1 MNISP
6 KVVASTLA
14 AAIVTILVWALNQFA
29 HIAIPDYV
37 QGALTTILVSL
48 GGYFTPHPALS
59 VTAETRQ
66 EARGA

>member
-37 QGALTTILVSL
+37 QGALTTILVAI
-48 GGYFTPHPALS
+48 GGYVTPHQS
-59 VTAETRQ
+59 
-66 EARGA
+66 GDK